1 MNTPAS
7 HANPAAIIL
16 AAGASHRLGQ
26 PKQLVTYNNGETL
39 IQRSIRI
46 VTEAGA
52 SPVIVVLGAN
62 AAQIRKIIPVVPS
75 IHIIEN
81 ESWSEGMASSIRTGI
96 AALRQYSPHAQ
107 STLILACDQPSVTAD
122 HLHQLFATSNNGRN
136 AVASTYAN
144 RRGIPAIFPS
154 TIFSQLEQLTRDT
167 GAREILQAH
176 DLLTVPLEDGDFDI
190 DTLSDLA
197 RLQRM

>member
-7 HANPAAIIL
+7 RTNPAAIIL

-26 PKQLVTYNNGETL
+26 PKQLVTYNGETL

-62 AAQIRKIIPVVPS
+62 AAQIREVILVVPS

-107 STLILACDQPSVTAD
+107 STLILACDQPRT
-122 HLHQLFATSNNGRN
+122 
-136 AVASTYAN
+136 
-144 RRGIPAIFPS
+144 
-154 TIFSQLEQLTRDT
+154 
-167 GAREILQAH
+167 
-176 DLLTVPLEDGDFDI
+176 
-190 DTLSDLA
+190 TLSL
-197 RLQRM
+197 LKCC